1 VEKAPILVDHL
12 APGTSDTPSAWVD
25 ELVSRI
31 EEFGFSVPQIRRV
44 ATDLAWMARTSAQ
57 PYLTE
62 DDWER
67 VQRRSNTRTTRLC
80 LAYIDGQ
87 RLRFDYRFEVLHRRS
102 RDWLTEFEDDALIR
116 SLAAFAALGTRSS
129 NGLNMFQR
137 AVDAPDADDK
147 SNQVCLLAIWFADH
161 LPEQPQIMLRLS
173 DEMMARGQENEVV
186 YYRRATAYRKLGRFD
201 EALYEI
207 DRAIE
212 GLGVG
217 DVLRHEQF
225 VQERRAIVLARDLQG
240 QIRRSA
246 DDIATT
252 IGDQVDRKIAAAS
265 ADLEERLNE
274 ASLRMAQ
281 RIDVAQ
287 EMVSSG
293 LLKMVEIL
301 GLFVALVGFV
311 AGSGT
316 VVVKAKDFEQR
327 ALAMVLVIV
336 GALIFFGLLRLV
348 TSVGR
353 RRVREDR

>member
-1 VEKAPILVDHL
+1 
-12 APGTSDTPSAWVD
+12 
-25 ELVSRI
+25 
-31 EEFGFSVPQIRRV
+31 
-44 ATDLAWMARTSAQ
+44 
-57 PYLTE
+57 
-62 DDWER
+62 
-67 VQRRSNTRTTRLC
+67 
-80 LAYIDGQ
+80 
-87 RLRFDYRFEVLHRRS
+87 
-102 RDWLTEFEDDALIR
+102 
-116 SLAAFAALGTRSS
+116 
-129 NGLNMFQR
+129 MFRR

-147 SNQVCLLAIWFADH
+147 SNQVCLTAIWFADH
-161 LPEQPQIMLRLS
+161 LPEQPTIMLRLS
-173 DEMMARGQENEVV
+173 EEMMARGQENEVV
-186 YYRRATAYRKLGRFD
+186 YYRRATAYRKLGQFD
-201 EALYEI
+201 DALYEI

-240 QIRRSA
+240 QIQRSA

-252 IGDQVDRKIAAAS
+252 IGDRVDQKIAAAS

-311 AGSGT
+311 VGSGT

-327 ALAMVLVIV
+327 ALAMGLVIV

-353 RRVREDR
+353 RRVRADR